1 MSRAEAAVAG
11 RRPFSVRWAD
21 GVVELIDQ
29 TLLPERYETLR
40 CADTETLMESIAR
53 LQVRGAPAIGLAA
66 V

>member
-40 CADTETLMESIAR
+40 CTDTETLMESIAR